1 MPRKPVRR
9 AIRLEEALAAL
20 NDAEQILY
28 QVENS
33 DVFQA
38 FTSMERSQYYEA
50 LAKLHDLIRDLSLD
64 TYREQLAS

>member
-1 MPRKPVRR
+1 MQRKPVRR

-33 DVFQA
+33 DLFQA
-38 FTSMERSQYYEA
+38 FTSMERSQW
-50 LAKLHDLIRDLSLD
+50 LRS
-64 TYREQLAS
+64 